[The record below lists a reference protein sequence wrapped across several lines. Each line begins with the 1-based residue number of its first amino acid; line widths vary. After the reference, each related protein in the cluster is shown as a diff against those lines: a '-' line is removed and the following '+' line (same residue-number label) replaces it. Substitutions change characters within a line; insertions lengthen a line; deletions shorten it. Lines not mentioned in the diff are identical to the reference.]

1 MNRCMRHHHNDTTG
15 TDHRCQLADGH
26 TGPHADPELRTS
38 TRSPRGV
45 HSMQWDDD
53 GTEVPHTEHVHT
65 APRLVDTD
73 GVGITYQP
81 PSVPAEPPAAVLPP
95 IDMPRNPYLDVDP
108 PAYPDVSDYVRRAA
122 EGAAIYVQPPDERLR
137 DERHRVLGKL
147 VADVAERR
155 DHTTQIDGVLIAPCD
170 SRGYLVPIV
179 TDDPTTQQ
187 PPAELRERV
196 LADYDNGRT
205 DRAVGQ
211 IQAATRRLE
220 SHGLNPG
227 EVMTLVNA
235 AQTILD
241 AHARAVTEVD
251 QQRIR
256 AEAAEADLAD
266 VVTEIDNLH
275 ARVSTR

>member
-1 MNRCMRHHHNDTTG
+1 MTCNAFHHNDTTG

-73 GVGITYQP
+73 GVGVTYRPPAIYAQP
-81 PSVPAEPPAAVLPP
+81 PEAR
-95 IDMPRNPYLDVDP
+95 M
-108 PAYPDVSDYVRRAA
+108 
-122 EGAAIYVQPPDERLR
+122 R
-137 DERHRVLGKL
+137 DEQHRVLGKL

-170 SRGYLVPIV
+170 SRGYLVPILA
-179 TDDPTTQQ
+179 DDDTVAAPPELRDADRQ

-196 LADYDNGRT
+196 LADYDNGRDLQI
-205 DRAVGQ
+205 DRAAGMVDGYN
-211 IQAATRRLE
+211 RLRNKRA
-220 SHGLNPG
+220 LDAG
-227 EVMTLVNA
+227 EVAGLLHA
-235 AQTILD
+235 AQQLVAAAGRALD
-241 AHARAVTEVD
+241 DAE
-251 QQRIR
+251 QQRTR
-256 AEAAEADLAD
+256 AEAAEADLAAVD
-266 VVTEIDNLH
+266 QALVELH
-275 ARVSTR
+275 DQISQQ

>member
-15 TDHRCQLADGH
+15 TDHRCQ
-26 TGPHADPELRTS
+26 
-38 TRSPRGV
+38 
-45 HSMQWDDD
+45 
-53 GTEVPHTEHVHT
+53 
-65 APRLVDTD
+65 
-73 GVGITYQP
+73 
-81 PSVPAEPPAAVLPP
+81 
-95 IDMPRNPYLDVDP
+95 
-108 PAYPDVSDYVRRAA
+108 
-122 EGAAIYVQPPDERLR
+122 
-137 DERHRVLGKL
+137 L

-170 SRGYLVPIV
+170 SRGNLVPIV

-205 DRAVGQ
+205 DRATGQ

-256 AEAAEADLAD
+256 AEAAEADLAAVD
-266 VVTEIDNLH
+266 QALVELH
-275 ARVSTR
+275 DQISHQ